1 MFQANVAWG
10 DRRLTSVV
18 LRGMKLMTLRE
29 PSEQYKAI
37 MISAKSIH
45 ESDVIFNVSKGHLH
59 FSQFEV

>member
-18 LRGMKLMTLRE
+18 LRGVKLMTLRD
-29 PSEQYKAI
+29 PPEQYKAI
-37 MISAKSIH
+37 MISMRFIH
-45 ESDVIFNVSKGHLH
+45 ESDVFNVSKGHLH